1 VWDPANALADAAKL
15 FGVVSLGEIVG
26 AVEDLQNG
34 LDIPGLPRFEVVTVP
49 GDGALDPPK
58 AICQQMV
65 WEPALKSWPGTGSP
79 VLIVADDLAKN
90 GLPTPFDEPSAARVF
105 LEACVHFDG
114 AAPTTEIDVR
124 IDRVAIQLP
133 PLVPGVA
140 LLFDELRYHQPP
152 GASGQVTT
160 RLEDWL
166 FVGFLEWLEPV
177 RQFVLE
183 LLDLADVEIS
193 DAGIFISCQIP
204 VPSLSFGVVG
214 VTDLD
219 VGLDLDLPSDD
230 ASQISF
236 ALSER
241 TDPFAITVFGF
252 GGSGSFELQLAADRI
267 VFLEGSLAVTYEL
280 SVDIVIASA
289 SLSAS
294 LGVAVTLEQD
304 SVELAAYVEL
314 RGSVGIL
321 GLVDVTG
328 SVVLALIYG
337 LQTKLLR
344 GVATMTGEV
353 DSIFG
358 KSDVSFEA
366 EVEVPLAGGTSAR
379 ALAAIALDVTA
390 TALSFADRF
399 STDEWTDY
407 CDAYA

>member
-1 VWDPANALADAAKL
+1 
-15 FGVVSLGEIVG
+15 
-26 AVEDLQNG
+26 
-34 LDIPGLPRFEVVTVP
+34 
-49 GDGALDPPK
+49 
-58 AICQQMV
+58 
-65 WEPALKSWPGTGSP
+65 
-79 VLIVADDLAKN
+79 
-90 GLPTPFDEPSAARVF
+90 
-105 LEACVHFDG
+105 
-114 AAPTTEIDVR
+114 
-124 IDRVAIQLP
+124 
-133 PLVPGVA
+133 VA